1 MAGGKGCCHV
11 AIEIQEAPSGMADDI
26 SGTVEQVLPIVYEEL
41 RAVARR
47 ERRRLAGGE
56 TLATTALINE
66 TYLKLAN
73 NPAFASRG
81 SFLRIASVAMRR
93 ILVDR
98 VRAQFALKRGSG
110 ESAVTIEE
118 IHDFVVDDEQHVMN
132 VHEALQA
139 LSALNPRLVEIV
151 ECRFFAGYSESQTAE
166 ALGVSERT
174 VQRDWAIARAWLKK
188 ELGA

>member
-1 MAGGKGCCHV
+1 MAGGKGCCQV
-11 AIEIQEAPSGMADDI
+11 AIEIREAPSGMADDI
-26 SGTVEQVLPIVYEEL
+26 SGTVGQVLPIVYEEL

-81 SFLRIASVAMRR
+81 SFLRIASIAMRR

-98 VRAQFALKRGSG
+98 VRAQFAIKRGSG
-110 ESAVTIEE
+110 E
-118 IHDFVVDDEQHVMN
+118 
-132 VHEALQA
+132 
-139 LSALNPRLVEIV
+139 NPL
-151 ECRFFAGYSESQTAE
+151 
-166 ALGVSERT
+166 
-174 VQRDWAIARAWLKK
+174 
-188 ELGA
+188 